1 MGLSLN
7 SNDLLKAAIA
17 SLKTSS
23 KKLGLSESDP
33 LVQGLVQKIEKTK
46 ICAEQTYS
54 FKNGTDKISA
64 TFAKEGKLTRLE
76 IEKEQVVQTKR
87 ARAIIAAA
95 AASSVAV
102 VGAIATLAVVQ
113 VATLPSLY
121 DTACKI
127 VPTAAKIVGGI
138 SGLAGVCA
146 FFVCPRSGKFK
157 SLKIEENKTSTYQSD
172 FTFPS
177 FKYK

>member
-102 VGAIATLAVVQ
+102 
-113 VATLPSLY
+113 
-121 DTACKI
+121 
-127 VPTAAKIVGGI
+127 
-138 SGLAGVCA
+138 
-146 FFVCPRSGKFK
+146 
-157 SLKIEENKTSTYQSD
+157 
-172 FTFPS
+172 
-177 FKYK
+177 